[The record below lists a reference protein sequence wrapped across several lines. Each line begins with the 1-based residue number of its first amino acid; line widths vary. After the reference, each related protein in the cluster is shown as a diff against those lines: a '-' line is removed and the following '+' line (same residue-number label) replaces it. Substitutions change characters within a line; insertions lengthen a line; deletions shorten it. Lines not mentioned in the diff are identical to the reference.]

1 MKIALASCCK
11 LQSVNPQPVWDDIR
25 AASPDALLLLG
36 DNVYLDCDDHD
47 DPAALAAELARLY
60 AAQLAEPHFAALL
73 ADLRARGK
81 PLFATYDDHDF
92 LGNDRCGVEASLA
105 LRDAARNALIAAFD
119 PPRTGDELFSSRVLG
134 PVRLIVLDARRHRAS
149 AAASRADRDAL
160 LGAAQW
166 AWLEAELARR
176 DTPYVMLASSTTF
189 HAWRKEAWEFYPA
202 AFERLRALLSG
213 RAGAL
218 LCAGDIHANGLY
230 DDSGVI
236 EVVCS
241 GVARRGLLFGG
252 LRRNFGLLDF
262 GADGLHIRLV
272 SNKPGHRFETFVAL
286 ADWQLA

>member
-11 LQSVNPQPVWDDIR
+11 LQSLSPQPVWDELR

-36 DNVYLDCDDHD
+36 DNVYLDRDDHD

-92 LGNDRCGVEASLA
+92 LGNDRCGAEFPPA
-105 LRDAARNALIAAFD
+105 LRHAARDALIAAFD
-119 PPRTGDELFSSRVLG
+119 PPRTGAEVYSSQALD
-134 PVRLIVLDARRHRAS
+134 PVRLIVLDSRWHRGSVAATS
-149 AAASRADRDAL
+149 ADPDAL

-176 DTPYVMLASSTTF
+176 DTPYVMVASSTTF
-189 HAWRKEAWEFYPA
+189 HAWRSEAWEFYPA
-202 AFERLRALLSG
+202 AFERLRALLAR

-241 GVARRGLLFGG
+241 GVARRGLRFGG

-262 GADGLHIRLV
+262 GADGLHIRLHG
-272 SNKPGHRFETFVAL
+272 NKPGHRFESFVAL
-286 ADWQLA
+286 ADWRLM